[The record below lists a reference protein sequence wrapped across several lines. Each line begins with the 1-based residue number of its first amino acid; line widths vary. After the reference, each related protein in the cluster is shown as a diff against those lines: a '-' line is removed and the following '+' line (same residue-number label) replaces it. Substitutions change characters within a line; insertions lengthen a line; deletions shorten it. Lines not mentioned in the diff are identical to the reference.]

1 MVPLAQIPARLA
13 AIGQQIAPAAAD
25 RTMRPEGYN
34 ATDIQTIIALL
45 QEKVGQDFSAYKR
58 GTLERRI
65 HRRMGLHPAPA
76 NKTIAVGEAIT
87 FEGPYGRFDFEPVR
101 GAQLCIGGG
110 VGITPF
116 IARMETL
123 TMSGHLA
130 DVDLIYSTAAPDDG
144 FIAEVR
150 NAAAASGVRLHLVDT
165 GRDGFVDLEK
175 IAGWIPEWRKAD
187 VWFCGPARFGD
198 ALHKAM
204 RTEGLPTHRF
214 HRELFQ
220 MR

>member
-1 MVPLAQIPARLA
+1 VVPLAQIPARLA

-165 GRDGFVDLEK
+165 GRDGFVDLK
-175 IAGWIPEWRKAD
+175 GSKAGSRS
-187 VWFCGPARFGD
+187 GARPTFGFA
-198 ALHKAM
+198 ALRRSAM
-204 RTEGLPTHRF
+204 PCIRPCARTACRRTAFTANCFR
-214 HRELFQ
+214 
-220 MR
+220 